1 MTNSLALKL
10 PPRQQ
15 THAFIRFIIVLLII
29 KPRAEK
35 SMGKH
40 RKKLLEGGL
49 VFFFALALTRRCKS
63 HNAINEA
70 IDWLEEQGHTRQ
82 ARQLLEATNAADN
95 ISKRSA
101 TKATKQI

>member
-63 HNAINEA
+63 HYVINEA

-82 ARQLLEATNAADN
+82 ARQLLEATNASGRV
-95 ISKRSA
+95 SKRPAA
-101 TKATKQI
+101 TLIKQI